1 LRSKNHASATPVV
14 LLWAG
19 EQAQQEQQEQSAPV
33 VPLSRSS
40 GAQQL
45 AKDQAQIES
54 CNMNQLPLED
64 VRVLAQVRTPHASG
78 VVAMREAA
86 FDQLSAP
93 SQ

>member
-1 LRSKNHASATPVV
+1 VV
-14 LLWAG
+14 LVSAG
-19 EQAQQEQQEQSAPV
+19 EQTQQEQQEGSAQV

-45 AKDQAQIES
+45 AEDQAQIEPGY
-54 CNMNQLPLED
+54 MNQLPLED
-64 VRVLAQVRTPHASG
+64 VVMLAQVRAPHASG